1 MNGWKF
7 GKNGLISWIN
17 KQKKGKVEMETK
29 QNKFKD
35 LTEFMEWVLKQ
46 GLEITSMEAK
56 EENSW
61 EVYLNKNDKTIVGK
75 LVDNFKI
82 ENNVE
87 IPDGFVWEEIR
98 NK

>member
-1 MNGWKF
+1 
-7 GKNGLISWIN
+7 
-17 KQKKGKVEMETK
+17 METK

-87 IPDGFVWEEIR
+87 IPDGFVWTESKRI
-98 NK
+98 N

>member
-1 MNGWKF
+1 
-7 GKNGLISWIN
+7 
-17 KQKKGKVEMETK
+17 METK